1 MYSNVRRLRL
11 SESGV
16 LTDTGESLLVPR
28 FPTNA
33 SCSPE
38 AKTGIAMLR
47 DGSVISFKIPGL
59 TPVSTRV
66 LGPRVFSGAINH
78 VGNRAYF
85 RTTTTVSSFAFNQR
99 QGIFSAVPLFQV
111 PVAPVSVPVGVDQLA
126 VHPSDASIYVSEPG
140 GVRILDARTGATSGS
155 ITSASLSE
163 STGVC
168 LGAVSSDN
176 DGPGDD
182 NSPGDE

>member
-1 MYSNVRRLRL
+1 M
-11 SESGV
+11 
-16 LTDTGESLLVPR
+16 
-28 FPTNA
+28 
-33 SCSPE
+33 
-38 AKTGIAMLR
+38 
-47 DGSVISFKIPGL
+47 
-59 TPVSTRV
+59 

-85 RTTTTVSSFAFNQR
+85 RSANGIVSSFAFNQR

-140 GVRILDARTGATSGS
+140 GVRILDARTGGTIGS
-155 ITSASLSE
+155 ITSPSLSE
-163 STGVC
+163 PSGVC
-168 LGAVSSDN
+168 LGAVSSDD

-182 NSPGDE
+182 DSPGDE